1 MQKVVSFLAMQS
13 GPYILHILS
22 HDAILHMENV
32 LADKRNATDTT
43 AMKAR
48 DGYASYWH
56 DA

>member
-48 DGYASYWH
+48 DGYASY
-56 DA
+56 